1 MASQSVALTAA
12 IIRGHAGAMKPAAH
26 LHDALRAQL
35 RPIYPHKMDAHPG
48 AAPARYLVFTARNK
62 GLSGPNSP
70 HRLPG
75 VWPGPSIQSTHAHAS
90 PSPPVSP
97 REAAPVAAKGADAP
111 TAAAASEGVA
121 AGGAGAGG
129 NMIKKRGG
137 CLASH
142 LHGNVYLCVCVCVCV
157 CVSLCVC
164 VCVCVYIYLHMYM
177 YIYIHICTLTCI
189 HTHAHHAHTHTH
201 THAHMHMYV
210 YVACECRHMYVYVAY
225 EYRRELGVASAQK
238 HAGQSPAQKD
248 EAVGSD

>member
-35 RPIYPHKMDAHPG
+35 RPIHPHKMDAHPG

-70 HRLPG
+70 HRQPG
-75 VWPGPSIQSTHAHAS
+75 AWPGPSWIQSMHAS
-90 PSPPVSP
+90 PSPPISP
-97 REAAPVAAKGADAP
+97 REAAPVAKGADAP

-142 LHGNVYLCVCVCVCV
+142 LHRNVYMCVCV
-157 CVSLCVC
+157 CVSLSLSLSVC
-164 VCVCVYIYLHMYM
+164 VCICKYMCMYTH
-177 YIYIHICTLTCI
+177 IHTYTCTLM
-189 HTHAHHAHTHTH
+189 HTYARTHTH
-201 THAHMHMYV
+201 THM
-210 YVACECRHMYVYVAY
+210 HMYVYVAY
-225 EYRRELGVASAQK
+225 EYRRELGVASAQE

>member
-75 VWPGPSIQSTHAHAS
+75 AWPGPSLQSTHAS

-97 REAAPVAAKGADAP
+97 REAAPVAARGADAP

-142 LHGNVYLCVCVCVCV
+142 LRGNVYLCVCVSVCVSVSVCVCV
-157 CVSLCVC
+157 CVSVC
-164 VCVCVYIYLHMYM
+164 I
-177 YIYIHICTLTCI
+177 YIYICICIYIYIYVHSHAYI
-189 HTHAHHAHTHTH
+189 HMHTMHTRTHTHTH
-201 THAHMHMYV
+201 T
-210 YVACECRHMYVYVAY
+210 
-225 EYRRELGVASAQK
+225 
-238 HAGQSPAQKD
+238 
-248 EAVGSD
+248 

>member
-75 VWPGPSIQSTHAHAS
+75 AWPGPSLQSKHAS

-97 REAAPVAAKGADAP
+97 REAAPVAARGADAP

-157 CVSLCVC
+157 CVSLSLCVCVCVSVC
-164 VCVCVYIYLHMYM
+164 VCVCV
-177 YIYIHICTLTCI
+177 
-189 HTHAHHAHTHTH
+189 
-201 THAHMHMYV
+201 
-210 YVACECRHMYVYVAY
+210 
-225 EYRRELGVASAQK
+225 
-238 HAGQSPAQKD
+238 
-248 EAVGSD
+248 

>member
-75 VWPGPSIQSTHAHAS
+75 AWPGPSLQSMHAS

-97 REAAPVAAKGADAP
+97 REAAPVAARGADAP

-142 LHGNVYLCVCVCVCV
+142 LHGNVYLCVCVSVCVSVSVCVCV
-157 CVSLCVC
+157 CVSVC
-164 VCVCVYIYLHMYM
+164 I
-177 YIYIHICTLTCI
+177 YIYICICIYIYIYVHSHAYI
-189 HTHAHHAHTHTH
+189 HMHTMHTRTHTHTH
-201 THAHMHMYV
+201 T
-210 YVACECRHMYVYVAY
+210 
-225 EYRRELGVASAQK
+225 
-238 HAGQSPAQKD
+238 
-248 EAVGSD
+248 